1 MERRLVNAPK
11 CYPIL
16 DLGFQEKRRGQRGSV
31 RAGGQCRPFARSWEE
46 GFRDFWQ
53 PPETLP
59 APPSPGLPSSPQHS
73 TPAGRRREDS
83 GEAGDCFGHP
93 RVRAGEGAGPSLL
106 SPSQGVS
113 GHGTICLS
121 ALISLVWS
129 VQARVVGRRAQGR
142 CAHGRVPMPAPNR
155 RRQRPACSTPTWKTL
170 KLPSKK
176 F

>member
-1 MERRLVNAPK
+1 MERKLVNAPK

-16 DLGFQEKRRGQRGSV
+16 GLGFQGKRRGQKGSV
-31 RAGGQCRPFARSWEE
+31 RAGGQCRSFARSWEE

-53 PPETLP
+53 PSETLP
-59 APPSPGLPSSPQHS
+59 APPGPGLPSSPQHS
-73 TPAGRRREDS
+73 TPAGRRLEDS

-106 SPSQGVS
+106 SPSQGVW
-113 GHGTICLS
+113 GHGTICLR

-129 VQARVVGRRAQGR
+129 VQARVVGRGR

-155 RRQRPACSTPTWKTL
+155 RRQRPACSTPSWKTL
-170 KLPSKK
+170 KLP
-176 F
+176 